1 MSATQK
7 PTAEPKFRVV
17 RTLGKGAFGKV
28 LLIRKT
34 ENGNS
39 LVAKKIP
46 VQDENRNQAVKKEY
60 QIQENLSKTGNPHV
74 VKTIAMRT
82 ESKFL
87 YIFLEYVDGGNLAKK
102 IKPNF
107 GMKPEQAKHYFRQI
121 LDGLQFIHGNGYV
134 HRDIKPDNLL
144 LTKKDT
150 IKISDFGFARL
161 YRAADGMES
170 LLSDK
175 VGTRDYK
182 APELFKKEKYR
193 GPPIDVWSSGIT
205 LVTLL
210 TGVFPWDCAERT
222 DQSYNK
228 WSSESELDELPWNK
242 MDQVTIDFFKEIL
255 TDEPEKRAT
264 VEQIKSHPWLE
275 VKKQTPTAVKEKNL
289 RRKENHSNSEVPE
302 SDVQPISNAKRQ
314 KL

>member
-1 MSATQK
+1 MSSTQE
-7 PTAEPKFRVV
+7 PTTQSKFSLV

-28 LLIRKT
+28 FLIKNT
-34 ENGNS
+34 VNGK
-39 LVAKKIP
+39 LMVAKQFP
-46 VQDENRNQAVKKEY
+46 VQDENKNRAVEKEY
-60 QIQENLSKTGNPHV
+60 QIQQNLSKTGHLHV
-74 VKTIAMRT
+74 VKAIGMRNPP
-82 ESKFL
+82 KFL

-144 LTKKDT
+144 LTKNGT
-150 IKISDFGFARL
+150 IRISDFGFARL
-161 YRAADGMES
+161 YRTTDGTET

-210 TGVFPWDCAERT
+210 TGVFPWDCAEQT

-228 WSSESELDELPWNK
+228 WSTGSELDELPWNK
-242 MDQVTIDFFKEIL
+242 MDQATIDFFKEIL

-264 VEQIKSHPWLE
+264 IEHIKSHPWLE
-275 VKKQTPTAVKEKNL
+275 KKNQTVTVANEKVL
-289 RRKENHSNSEVPE
+289 KRKEDSSEVPE
-302 SDVQPISNAKRQ
+302 SADQPTSNVKRQ
-314 KL
+314 KI